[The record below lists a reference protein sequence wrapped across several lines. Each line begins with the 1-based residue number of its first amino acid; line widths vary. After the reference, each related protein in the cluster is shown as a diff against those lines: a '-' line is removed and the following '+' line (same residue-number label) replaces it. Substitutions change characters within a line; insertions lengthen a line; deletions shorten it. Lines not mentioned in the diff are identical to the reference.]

1 MIINRNKI
9 VSKVFNSYLNG
20 DEHHF
25 VTSMWQNKKWRTSS
39 ALSVLWPEISKI
51 ICDYFVILMQ
61 NFLHKETPKFLWKEK
76 MSLWVSTKPQGTQEI
91 R

>member
-25 VTSMWQNKKWRTSS
+25 VTSM
-39 ALSVLWPEISKI
+39 
-51 ICDYFVILMQ
+51 
-61 NFLHKETPKFLWKEK
+61 
-76 MSLWVSTKPQGTQEI
+76 
-91 R
+91 